1 MFVSQLW
8 YFPRRGTRLS
18 INSEKN
24 KATFHSRTQEQ
35 CESRGGRPGLHGM
48 PNGICGL
55 NLNILTSIIRKIPVG
70 VYTSDWLIQYLQPTR
85 LNRKELIWSSYNDIL
100 SSISGIQQRFPIGQV
115 FGLTHDGI
123 FFCGKKLAGEGCAG
137 LGQGRMQIASR
148 NRGGGAL
155 VGWGGLGWG
164 RGGVVYSWLLVTGN
178 AILFLIRLRPCVDI
192 V

>member
-35 CESRGGRPGLHGM
+35 CESRGGRPGLCHGH
-48 PNGICGL
+48 GLCGL
-55 NLNILTSIIRKIPVG
+55 TWHLRKITVG

-85 LNRKELIWSSYNDIL
+85 LNRKELIWSSYNYIL

-123 FFCGKKLAGEGCAG
+123 FFCGKKLAGREDCAG

-148 NRGGGAL
+148 KGGH
-155 VGWGGLGWG
+155 
-164 RGGVVYSWLLVTGN
+164 
-178 AILFLIRLRPCVDI
+178 
-192 V
+192 